1 MENDELIDS
10 AISMI
15 DEVITIID
23 SDYSEIGKATRFKKE
38 LLNHKSQ
45 LLGCRDREKI
55 HMIIG
60 TLVSEVQQFNLW
72 IKVETVSRALKK
84 KKGY

>member
-1 MENDELIDS
+1 
-10 AISMI
+10 MI
-15 DEVITIID
+15 DEVITVID
-23 SDYSEIGKATRFKKE
+23 NDYSEIGKAARFKKE

-45 LLGCRDREKI
+45 LVSCRGCRDREKI

-84 KKGY
+84 KKG